1 MEEVEWNNLVPGDIY
16 YIERIKNLK
25 KETESGKAVGSFFQI
40 DKDENGT
47 AYALFN
53 KLSVLPNATKPS
65 GMGKNV
71 NHYSTLDYKFYKPSA
86 KRERILEADKEE
98 VQNRKTLINITLDK
112 WQDDMLKPKD
122 GSGNDDVAEL
132 AKSFL
137 GGKRKSKKQ
146 RKSKRRR
153 TRRNI
158 RNKKGS
164 RRK

>member
-1 MEEVEWNNLVPGDIY
+1 MEEVEWNNLVPGDRY

-86 KRERILEADKEE
+86 KRERVLEADKEE
-98 VQNRKTLINITLDK
+98 VQNRKTLIDN
-112 WQDDMLKPKD
+112 MLNPKD
-122 GSGNDDVAEL
+122 GSGNDDVAEN

-146 RKSKRRR
+146 RKSKK
-153 TRRNI
+153 
-158 RNKKGS
+158 NKKS
-164 RRK
+164 RKKKTRQSKRKTRKTRSK